1 MKDIGQGAF
10 QLELPEEWAIYNM
23 FNEDLLTQCSEPQ
36 FKQQYMKKAL
46 PLDIINEKKNIK

>member
-10 QLELPEEWAIYNM
+10 QLELLEEWAIHNM
-23 FNEDLLTQCSEPQ
+23 FNEDLLIQCSEPQ
-36 FKQQYMKKAL
+36 FKRQHMKKTL